1 MNPTAWL
8 VLSENPTRR
17 WLLDAPETTIGR
29 HATADIT
36 LPLPRLSRQ
45 HARITRTETGF
56 TLTDLGSTNGTFING
71 EPLAPHTPHRLTG
84 GDEIV
89 LGGSVSLRFEDPEET
104 AQGPALGRLRGV
116 WINPETHAVWVDS
129 LPVEP
134 PLSAA
139 QFTLLNLL
147 YHTPGIVSRAEIIAA
162 VWHDADPAGVS
173 EEAVDGL
180 IKRLRRRLR
189 QTANRD
195 VIQVVRG
202 RGLRLI
208 QPE

>member
-1 MNPTAWL
+1 MTSIAWL
-8 VLSENPTRR
+8 ILTENPAQR
-17 WLLDAPETTIGR
+17 WRLDAPETIIGR
-29 HATADIT
+29 HAGADIT
-36 LPLPRLSRQ
+36 LPLPRLSRR

-71 EPLAPHTPHRLTG
+71 NPLPPDTPHRLIG

-104 AQGPALGRLRGV
+104 AQGPALGKLRGV
-116 WINPETHAVWVDS
+116 WINPETHAVWVDA
-129 LPVEP
+129 LPVDP

-139 QFTLLNLL
+139 QFTLLNML
-147 YHTPGIVSRAEIIAA
+147 YHSTGIVTRAEIIAA
-162 VWHDADPAGVS
+162 VWRDADPAGVS

-189 QTANRD
+189 QTAGRD
-195 VIQVVRG
+195 YIQVVRG
-202 RGLRLI
+202 RGLRLLP
-208 QPE
+208 PE